1 MGIKNLVHVS
11 ALGAQEKHKSE
22 YIKSKFQGER
32 NIQDTFKPSV
42 ILRPSLVIG
51 SEDKFFNTF
60 ASIAQFSPI
69 IPLIGG
75 GKTKFSPIYV
85 GDMVKAIV
93 KSLDLNN
100 SEPLIYELGGPINY
114 SFKELMV
121 ILLKQIKKK
130 RFLVNIPF
138 ELAKFNSYFLQ
149 MLPNPLLTA
158 DQIEIL
164 KHDNIVTGNYP
175 LLKDLG
181 ITGTNIESILPKY
194 INRFRS
200 GGQFG

>member
-1 MGIKNLVHVS
+1 
-11 ALGAQEKHKSE
+11 
-22 YIKSKFQGER
+22 
-32 NIQDTFKPSV
+32 
-42 ILRPSLVIG
+42 
-51 SEDKFFNTF
+51 
-60 ASIAQFSPI
+60 
-69 IPLIGG
+69 
-75 GKTKFSPIYV
+75 
-85 GDMVKAIV
+85 
-93 KSLDLNN
+93 
-100 SEPLIYELGGPINY
+100 
-114 SFKELMV
+114 
-121 ILLKQIKKK
+121 
-130 RFLVNIPF
+130 
-138 ELAKFNSYFLQ
+138 

>member
-1 MGIKNLVHVS
+1 
-11 ALGAQEKHKSE
+11 
-22 YIKSKFQGER
+22 
-32 NIQDTFKPSV
+32 
-42 ILRPSLVIG
+42 
-51 SEDKFFNTF
+51 
-60 ASIAQFSPI
+60 
-69 IPLIGG
+69 
-75 GKTKFSPIYV
+75 
-85 GDMVKAIV
+85 MVKAIV